1 MVVTVTHFHFKN
13 LSMTFFLKAICK
25 NNYNIPILSR
35 TASVQTQISPDETAK
50 RRSVY
55 LVSSLDRILSL
66 PQEVS
71 SKAHLDSYIIQF
83 STDIET
89 KWYIR
94 RVNTVS
100 SLPFS
105 WHSIQKEK
113 QTCICTDFN
122 FCPNDLYLCIHFCVC
137 VSYNFASNFII

>member
-1 MVVTVTHFHFKN
+1 
-13 LSMTFFLKAICK
+13 MTFFLKAICK

-89 KWYIR
+89 K
-94 RVNTVS
+94 
-100 SLPFS
+100 
-105 WHSIQKEK
+105 
-113 QTCICTDFN
+113 
-122 FCPNDLYLCIHFCVC
+122 
-137 VSYNFASNFII
+137 